1 MGCLL
6 NADAGGNRRNDRHH
20 TRDREPIIFRFQETA
35 INSGKGFH
43 FGDPQQASGGEIG
56 ASVKAFNEQAG

>member
-1 MGCLL
+1 MIGT
-6 NADAGGNRRNDRHH
+6 
-20 TRDREPIIFRFQETA
+20 TRETVSRLFSDFKKRQL
-35 INSGKGFH
+35 IQVNSGKGFH